1 MIDYKKLFYY
11 PILLIGITMIL
22 LGCRWLLVDEPWM
35 LDEIANVERL
45 EMTFDELFEADI
57 NRTLPGYLKQI
68 YRFFG
73 LWVAII
79 GLFITFFSTP
89 NLNHS
94 SSIRLRL
101 LLCIGVMILIGAILA
116 YSLIPSSPFIYLIWI
131 MAPLYIISLYGHII
145 NKEKLN

>member
-1 MIDYKKLFYY
+1 
-11 PILLIGITMIL
+11 MIL

-45 EMTFDELFEADI
+45 EMTFDELFSADI
-57 NRTLPGYLKQI
+57 NSTLPGYLKQI

-73 LWVAII
+73 LWVTII

-101 LLCIGVMILIGAILA
+101 LLCIGVMILIGATFF
-116 YSLIPSSPFIYLIWI
+116 SLVFRALSKYLRLSFINRSKFLKDF
-131 MAPLYIISLYGHII
+131 LLFF
-145 NKEKLN
+145 L